1 MGPSAELSLPG
12 PGRARI
18 ASAFWW
24 LLFVLAVAA
33 IVGGVWRS
41 VEQIRHPTGFD
52 KTGLMVGSM
61 PQCVRLIPR
70 THLARATWPSTLDSI
85 EGACVIEVGGTE
97 VELDTDRRRVGELLD
112 GPADSQVRVLLIHER
127 GVITEARFWRVAVG
141 GWYDLGLLLLD
152 SLVAALYA
160 GAALLLWRRR
170 ALDPVSRRMST
181 AFLLIVHIGNGP
193 VLFWEWAQLSV
204 SYLLALAGFLLM
216 TVTLPAY
223 PNGVY
228 VPRSARWLRIL
239 IPVATVAVFALGTTV
254 PGLVSGFIRSML
266 GLVAIGVALLIFRYR
281 RMPAG
286 LEKQQVKWAVFGL
299 CAGLLLIIVS
309 AQMPKPPALAASNV
323 DLFNWL
329 TATSAVVNQIGYG
342 LIPAGILVSLLQ
354 YRLNDA
360 DAAAGKSLGYA
371 IVTLLVGVLWALVQ
385 SVISDLAKRWS
396 GDPMATTAITTLI
409 AALFFTPAR
418 AYVLAWTEAK
428 FQPALVRLRA
438 LPGKLLRWQTCHTP
452 EELAQAALADLVS
465 GVGAAYAVVLGDDG
479 REWRVLGAQ
488 GIDADT
494 AAARIALERP
504 ADRSADPFPIRL
516 ELADELERP
525 DLLAIGPRSDG
536 ASFTKDE
543 RSAIATI
550 VEPLSN
556 ALQAAALRERH
567 VRVVEKS
574 LAGIERRLT
583 ELEQGKPSARK
594 RGP

>member
-1 MGPSAELSLPG
+1 MGPSAELSLPT
-12 PGRARI
+12 PRRARF
-18 ASAFWW
+18 SALFWW
-24 LLFVLAVAA
+24 LLFALAVAA
-33 IVGGVWRS
+33 ILGGLWRS
-41 VEQIRHPTGFD
+41 LEQYRHPTGFD
-52 KTGLMVGSM
+52 KTGLTVGAM
-61 PQCVRLIPR
+61 PQCVRLVPR
-70 THLARATWPSTLDSI
+70 THLARAAWPSTIDSVS
-85 EGACVIEVGGTE
+85 GACVSAVGDTD
-97 VELDTDRRRVGELLD
+97 VALDTDPRRVGELLD

-152 SLVAALYA
+152 TLVAALYA
-160 GAALLLWRRR
+160 AAALLLWRRR

-193 VLFWEWAQLSV
+193 VLFWEWAQLSI

-266 GLVAIGVALLIFRYR
+266 GLVAIGVALLLVRYR

-299 CAGLLLIIVS
+299 SAGLLLIIVS
-309 AQMPKPPALAASNV
+309 AQVPKPAALAAAN
-323 DLFNWL
+323 LEAFNWL
-329 TATSAVVNQIGYG
+329 TATAAIVNQIGYG

-371 IVTLLVGVLWALVQ
+371 IVTVLVGVLWALVQ
-385 SVISDLAKRWS
+385 SVVSDIAKRWS

-418 AYVLAWTEAK
+418 TYVLAWTEAK

-438 LPGKLLRWQTCHTP
+438 LPAKLLRWQTCHTP
-452 EELAQAALADLVS
+452 EELARAALADLVS
-465 GVGAAYAVVLGDDG
+465 GVGAAYAVILGDDG

-488 GIDADT
+488 GIEADA
-494 AAARIALERP
+494 AAARLALERP
-504 ADRSADPFPIRL
+504 ADRGADPFPIRL
-516 ELADELERP
+516 ELAEELDQP

-567 VRVVEKS
+567 IRVVENT
-574 LAGIERRLT
+574 LVGLDGRLT
-583 ELEQGKPSARK
+583 KLEQRLAAPGKPGA
-594 RGP
+594 